1 MHYQHDQIMAGDIT
15 KMSDIEVA
23 RAVEVLLNRYIPNCV
38 ATCQHPAV
46 ISQYRLRA
54 VECMEECVV
63 RQRRAL
69 RQTAHLVGGGL

>member
-1 MHYQHDQIMAGDIT
+1 MSDQHDQIMEGDLT

-46 ISQYRLRA
+46 ISQYRLRV
-54 VECMEECVV
+54 VECMEECAV

-69 RQTAHLVGGGL
+69 RQIAHLVGGGS

>member
-1 MHYQHDQIMAGDIT
+1 MSDQHDQIMEGDLT

-23 RAVEVLLNRYIPNCV
+23 RAVEVILNRYIPNCV

-46 ISQYRLRA
+46 ISQYRIRA
-54 VECMEECVV
+54 VELMEECVV

-69 RQTAHLVGGGL
+69 SQTAHPIEGGS